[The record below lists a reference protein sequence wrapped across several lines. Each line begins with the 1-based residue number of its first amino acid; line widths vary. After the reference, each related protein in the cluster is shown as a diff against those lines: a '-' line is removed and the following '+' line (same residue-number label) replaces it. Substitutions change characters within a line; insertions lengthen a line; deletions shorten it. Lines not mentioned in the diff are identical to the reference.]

1 MEWRM
6 VVTAEM
12 YKQIK
17 REYPDT
23 TNFNKLCGVEVS
35 AIYLGAKF
43 RNNYI
48 QEETKLLA
56 QQLLRT
62 CKEKNI
68 PIFYMRMENQKFCLF
83 SEKITPNYFDH

>member
-1 MEWRM
+1 MKLLTKELINKFPRLFS
-6 VVTAEM
+6 TGDLEAH
-12 YKQIK
+12 QIK
-17 REYPDT
+17 I
-23 TNFNKLCGVEVS
+23 L
-35 AIYLGAKF
+35 
-43 RNNYI
+43 
-48 QEETKLLA
+48 TKLLA